1 MVKLCSYTL
10 LIICAWA
17 DLACG
22 AESKDSL
29 ELARFGTVCFR
40 HGGPVRSVLF
50 SPDGRCFASGGDDCT
65 ARLWDASTG
74 NEIFCLTRHHASV
87 WSITIS
93 QYGTLMESGSED
105 H

>member
-40 HGGPVRSVLF
+40 HGGPGRSVLF
-50 SPDGRCFASGGDDCT
+50 SPDGRCIASGGDDCT

-74 NEIFCLTRHHASV
+74 NEIFSLTRHHPIMPPIATPPHATV
-87 WSITIS
+87 RA
-93 QYGTLMESGSED
+93 
-105 H
+105 